1 MKQKI
6 VFQNETRKEAVLVS
20 NFNKLHYTYKE
31 IQMLLC
37 CPEKDAKRILGQ
49 LREIQEDHNLVSPEG
64 TVYSFVFFN
73 VFSQIF
79 NR

>member
-1 MKQKI
+1 M
-6 VFQNETRKEAVLVS
+6 S

-73 VFSQIF
+73 VFQEYLISK
-79 NR
+79 N